1 MSPRTR
7 NIGVLALALIWG
19 ISVARAS
26 AAEVPVLKSDRSD
39 MQEVYLTVYNQNLAL
54 VREVRNIDLPSGDF
68 TLEYRE
74 VPSSI
79 QPATLLVEADSRA
92 ELTLYDQNYEYDLMT
107 PDKILEKYVGRD
119 VSWIQEDGSRI
130 TGRLLGLNG
139 RPVYQVD
146 EEILFEVP
154 GRLALPDLP
163 ANLRARPTLVW
174 NAHARQSG
182 KARVEAS
189 YLTGGLNWHCDYVMQ
204 LDRAGTSAGMQAWVT
219 LDNQCGTGFAGA
231 KLQLLAGD
239 INRVRPAMV
248 KRADAEF
255 TDSMMATAA
264 PRFQEESLYDYH
276 LYTLDRPTD
285 LKDKQT
291 KQVSLFDRAGVKVVR
306 HYLLEGNPRYFRGYD
321 LLQDYGKIK
330 VIYSFENAEDNRLGL
345 PMPAGVV
352 RIYGLSSSGGR
363 QLLGEDRIDHTPQDE
378 TVDLTVGT
386 AFDIVA
392 ERVREYVEKVSDRI
406 TRNTNRV
413 TLRNHKDEDIVVD
426 VREPI
431 GGQWEVLE
439 STFPAKRISASE
451 LSFSVP
457 VKAHKEAVL
466 KYRVEVRY

>member
-1 MSPRTR
+1 MRSRTR
-7 NIGVLALALIWG
+7 ILWGTALALTCSLMAAQIL
-19 ISVARAS
+19 
-26 AAEVPVLKSDRSD
+26 AAEVPVLHSDRSD
-39 MQEVYLTVYNQNLAL
+39 LQEVYLTVYNQNLAL
-54 VREVRNIDLPSGDF
+54 VREVREINLPAGDF
-68 TLEYRE
+68 SLEYRE

-79 QPATLLVEADSRA
+79 QPATLLVEADPRTR
-92 ELTLYDQNYEYDLMT
+92 LTLYDQNYEYDLMT
-107 PDKILEKYVGRD
+107 PDKILEKYVGRE

-130 TGRLLGLNG
+130 TGRLLGVNG
-139 RPVYQVD
+139 RPVYQVG
-146 EEILFEVP
+146 EEILFGVP

-163 ANLRARPTLVW
+163 PNLRARPTLVW
-174 NAHARQSG
+174 NAHAGQSG
-182 KARVEAS
+182 KTRVEAS
-189 YLTGGLNWHCDYVMQ
+189 YLTGGLNWHCDYVLQ

-219 LDNQCGTGFAGA
+219 LDNQCGTGFDGA
-231 KLQLLAGD
+231 TLQLVAGD
-239 INRVRPAMV
+239 INRATQDRARPMDMGFAV
-248 KRADAEF
+248 KSLAG
-255 TDSMMATAA
+255 A
-264 PRFQEESLYDYH
+264 PPSFQEESLYDYH

-291 KQVSLFDRAGVKVVR
+291 KQVSLFDRSGIKVSR
-306 HYLLEGNPRYFRGYD
+306 RYLLQGNPRFFRGYD
-321 LLQDYGKIK
+321 QLQDYGKIK
-330 VIYSFENAEDNRLGL
+330 VIYSFENAEDNRLGM

-392 ERVREYVEKVSDRI
+392 ERVRESVEKVSDRI

-426 VREPI
+426 VREPV

-451 LSFSVP
+451 LGFSVP
-457 VKAHKEAVL
+457 VKAGKEAVL